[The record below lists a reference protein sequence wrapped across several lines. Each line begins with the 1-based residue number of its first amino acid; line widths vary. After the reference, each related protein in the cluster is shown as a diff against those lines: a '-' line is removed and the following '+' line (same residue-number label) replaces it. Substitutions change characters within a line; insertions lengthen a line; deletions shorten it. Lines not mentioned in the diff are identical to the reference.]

1 MTKIDK
7 NLIVG
12 IATNKDMKYGA
23 LVLSHMSFEEMK
35 KSHAMNAFWVT
46 SFWEDKADAPISEI
60 LKEYNLTLTDN
71 YFIHRGAK
79 YVEVGRGIISRFYY
93 TRIVEVEKASTT

>member
-12 IATNKDMKYGA
+12 IATDRNMEDGA
-23 LVLSHMSFEEMK
+23 LVLSHMSFEEMQ
-35 KSHAMNAFWVT
+35 KSRAANAFWVT
-46 SFWEDKADAPISEI
+46 PFWEDKADAPISEI
-60 LKEYNLTLTDN
+60 LKEYDLTLTDN
-71 YFIHRGAK
+71 YFIHKGAK
-79 YVEVGRGIISRFYY
+79 YVLVGKGIISSFHY

>member
-1 MTKIDK
+1 MTKIDR

-23 LVLSHMSFEEMK
+23 LVLSHMSFEEIK
-35 KSHAMNAFWVT
+35 KSKNTNAFWVT
-46 SFWEDKADAPISEI
+46 PFWEDKADAPISEI
-60 LKEYNLTLTDN
+60 LKEYDLTLTDN

-79 YVEVGRGIISRFYY
+79 YVLVGKGIISSFHY
-93 TRIVEVEKASTT
+93 TRIVEVEKA

>member
-1 MTKIDK
+1 MTKIDR

-12 IATNKDMKYGA
+12 IATDRNMKDGA
-23 LVLSHMSFEEMK
+23 LVLSHMSFEEMQ

-46 SFWEDKADAPISEI
+46 SFWEDMAGAPISEI
-60 LKEYNLTLTDN
+60 LKEYDLTLTDN

-93 TRIVEVEKASTT
+93 TRIVEVEKKHE

>member
-46 SFWEDKADAPISEI
+46 SFWC
-60 LKEYNLTLTDN
+60 
-71 YFIHRGAK
+71 HQ
-79 YVEVGRGIISRFYY
+79 
-93 TRIVEVEKASTT
+93 

>member
-23 LVLSHMSFEEMK
+23 LVLSHMSFEEIK
-35 KSHAMNAFWVT
+35 KSKNTNAFWVT
-46 SFWEDKADAPISEI
+46 PFWEDSAYAPIGEI
-60 LKEYNLTLTDN
+60 LKEYNFTLTDN
-71 YFIHRGAK
+71 YFIHKGAK
-79 YVEVGRGIISRFYY
+79 YVEVGNGIFSRFYY
-93 TRIVEVEKASTT
+93 TRIIEVK